1 MASISKNQHATPRQ
15 LEVLAAISRF
25 EGRQCYSP
33 TIAELAGELN
43 VSRTTVFE
51 HIAGLRGKKLLT
63 VSKGRAR
70 SSRLT
75 KKARRLLEEYQSNAE
90 ITPAD
95 NNYCGINLLGRV
107 AAGRPIEAVQDR
119 QSLSLGDLFGTA
131 DDVFALEV
139 VGDSMIEE
147 GIDSGDYIVCRR
159 SQTAGDGEL
168 VVAIMGEDE
177 VTLKRFFL
185 EKDRVRLQPA
195 NEMYEAI
202 YSNDC
207 KIEAVVIGL
216 LHRY

>member
-1 MASISKNQHATPRQ
+1 MASISKNQQVTPRQ

-70 SSRLT
+70 SSKLT
-75 KKARRLLEEYQSNAE
+75 AKARRLLEEYQGSEDASASN
-90 ITPAD
+90 
-95 NNYCGINLLGRV
+95 NFGGINLLGRV
-107 AAGRPIEAVQDR
+107 AAGRPIEAIQDR

-147 GIDSGDYIVCRR
+147 GIDSGDYVVCKR

-168 VVAIMGEDE
+168 VVAIMDEEE
-177 VTLKRFFL
+177 VTLKRFYL

-195 NEMYEAI
+195 NEAYDPI
-202 YSNDC
+202 YSNNC

-216 LHRY
+216 LHHY

>member
-1 MASISKNQHATPRQ
+1 MQSKSPREVITPRQ
-15 LEVLAAISRF
+15 LEVLATISRF
-25 EGRQCYSP
+25 EDRQCYSP
-33 TIAELAGELN
+33 TIAELAGELS

-51 HIAGLRGKKLLT
+51 HIAGLRKRKLVT
-63 VSKGRAR
+63 KSQGRAR

-75 KKARRLLEEYQSNAE
+75 AKARRLLEEYESSGAVSAGGNFG
-90 ITPAD
+90 
-95 NNYCGINLLGRV
+95 GIALLGRV
-107 AAGRPIEAVQDR
+107 AAGRPIEAVEDR
-119 QSLSLGDLFGTA
+119 QSVSLCDLFGTA

-147 GIDSGDYIVCRR
+147 GIDSGDYVVCRR

-195 NEMYEAI
+195 NEAYEPI
-202 YSNDC
+202 YSNNC

>member
-1 MASISKNQHATPRQ
+1 MASINKNQQVTPRQ

-33 TIAELAGELN
+33 TIAELASELN

-51 HIAGLRGKKLLT
+51 HIAALREKKLLT
-63 VSKGRAR
+63 ASKGRAR
-70 SSRLT
+70 SLKLT
-75 KKARRLLEEYQSNAE
+75 AKARRLLKEYQSNADV
-90 ITPAD
+90 TPTD
-95 NNYCGINLLGRV
+95 NFAGINLLGRV

-131 DDVFALEV
+131 SDVFALEV

-147 GIDSGDYIVCRR
+147 GIDSGDYVVCKRC
-159 SQTAGDGEL
+159 QTAGDGEL

-177 VTLKRFFL
+177 VTLKRFYL

-195 NEMYEAI
+195 NEAYDPI
-202 YSNDC
+202 YSNNC